1 MDGEFYS
8 KTICLLST
16 RPPPPS
22 SLLTPDSWPPGCPGD
37 RPMPAR
43 RGWRRCWGWCSRVH
57 CEQRSDMAQPGD
69 LQAAQR
75 NNLNSFISVF
85 ISFDLWNGVYHF
97 LLLIGIKY
105 CMKWKYLKQPPESH
119 SSRGDAIS
127 LDADS
132 LSLYFRYI
140 NSAQVNW
147 HTTCHIRR
155 GEVCPWC
162 DVQFADPPHC
172 RISPTSDQDF
182 DDDFSLWNYLFL
194 LIMEKLSV
202 TLPLIEGLWS
212 YPTQCSAV

>member
-1 MDGEFYS
+1 MVNSIQRQFAS
-8 KTICLLST
+8 SLHVPLL
-16 RPPPPS
+16 PPPS
-22 SLLTPDSWPPGCPGD
+22 WLLTPDHLAVQETVPCQ
-37 RPMPAR
+37 
-43 RGWRRCWGWCSRVH
+43 RGEAGGAAEAGAQEFTVSRGQTWLSLET
-57 CEQRSDMAQPGD
+57 CRQPRETIWTALFLSSSHLIYGTE
-69 LQAAQR
+69 LEW
-75 NNLNSFISVF
+75 NIV
-85 ISFDLWNGVYHF
+85 WNGR
-97 LLLIGIKY
+97 
-105 CMKWKYLKQPPESH
+105 KYLKQPPESH

-162 DVQFADPPHC
+162 DVQFGDPPHC